1 MTGISRIGVSA
12 RAAIVDAV
20 VGENNAS
27 SAALPPLPSI
37 KSAEIWTR
45 PKAFWTERTKPQ
57 VELYDLPATTADVM
71 PDNGVAL
78 LEGLA
83 EPSGD
88 SRSSALLELIATP
101 AAICDQNCVMLT
113 SNVLMS
119 AILRAQDGL
128 STQNGVL
135 KCAVGVESTVLH
147 KTIRNFAA
155 IEREDAVREKSQ
167 ILRISRS
174 VSAEPLIV
182 VISPLSA
189 RSGDRKSRE
198 VLLRIVATGH
208 RRELDVNSL
217 CEVFGLTRSEA
228 TLSVSLAQCGS
239 LKKAAGICGITTGSA
254 RQYMKRVF
262 AKTNT
267 GSQVELLSL
276 LLHYPVL

>member
-1 MTGISRIGVSA
+1 MTGISRIGASA

-20 VGENNAS
+20 VGENNGS
-27 SAALPPLPSI
+27 PTPLPSLPSI
-37 KSAEIWTR
+37 KSGEIWAR
-45 PKAFWTERTKPQ
+45 PKPFWTERTKPQ
-57 VELYDLPATTADVM
+57 VELYDLPASAADAV
-71 PDNGVAL
+71 PDNVTL

-83 EPSGD
+83 EPPGD

-101 AAICDQNCVMLT
+101 AAICDQNCVVLT

-119 AILRAQDGL
+119 AILRTQDGL
-128 STQNGVL
+128 FTQGGVL

-155 IEREDAVREKSQ
+155 IEREDALREKSQ

-182 VISPLSA
+182 VISPLNT
-189 RSGDRKSRE
+189 RSGEHKSRE

-228 TLSVSLAQCGS
+228 TLSVSLAQCGN
-239 LKKAAGICGITTGSA
+239 LKKAAAICKITTGSA
-254 RQYMKRVF
+254 RQYMKRIF